1 MLVLVLLNLVLRHF
15 WPKVWSFKLEILEI
29 AEWKYVG
36 GLSWCAWPLLGQYL
50 AWPMLG
56 VCLEYAW
63 HGITYSWSWNEFT
76 FILAEFHF
84 QYDKTNSEYDVGII
98 RLDDP
103 LEINYQTCY
112 PVCMPKQSTS
122 NFDKWSSQQVSIISW
137 LKNRWEDRREKL
149 ELKKLDIG

>member
-1 MLVLVLLNLVLRHF
+1 MRFTIV
-15 WPKVWSFKLEILEI
+15 
-29 AEWKYVG
+29 
-36 GLSWCAWPLLGQYL
+36 AWQ
-50 AWPMLG
+50 
-56 VCLEYAW
+56 YAW
-63 HGITYSWSWNEFT
+63 SWLNIWPEITFSRSWNGFT
-76 FILAEFHF
+76 FILVEFHF
-84 QYDKTNSEYDVGII
+84 QYDKTNGEYDVGII